1 MTATL
6 RHLGTIAKISMLE
19 GARKHIFH
27 VLMLFAVT
35 LIAISTMLG
44 FFDHNVQ
51 IKIVKDLCSV
61 AILVSSGI
69 IAITLSVSGLPQ
81 EVETKTAYPVLAK
94 PVRRWE
100 LVVGKYLGTMGTV
113 AIGMAIMGIAF
124 AGILLAYAGHV
135 DTGVLIV
142 MPYLFLEAAILGA
155 VGVFLSTFCS
165 PALAWFLAI
174 FVYLLGNVKF
184 GFYSFLTSHDHSV
197 MGKVVGVAL
206 YQALP
211 NLECFNFKDSI
222 VHHIPVPG
230 AYLMQTALYGVLYTA
245 SLLTLA
251 SAIFARKEL

>member
-1 MTATL
+1 MTATM

-19 GARKHIFH
+19 GARKQIFH
-27 VLMLFAVT
+27 VLMLFAMT
-35 LIAISTMLG
+35 LIVISTLLG

-51 IKIVKDLCSV
+51 IKIVKDLCCV

-81 EVETKTAYPVLAK
+81 EMESKTAYPVLAK

-100 LVVGKYLGTMGTV
+100 FVVGKYLGTLGTV
-113 AIGMAIMGIAF
+113 AIGMAIMAVAF
-124 AGILLAYAGHV
+124 AGILIFYSGHV
-135 DTGVLIV
+135 DSGVLYVI
-142 MPYLFLEAAILGA
+142 PYLFLEAAILAA
-155 VGVFLSTFCS
+155 VGVLLSTVCS

-184 GFYSFLTSHDHSV
+184 GFYSFIEAHDHSAI
-197 MGKVVGVAL
+197 GKVVGTIF
-206 YQALP
+206 YQVLP

-230 AYLMQTALYGVLYTA
+230 AYLLQTALYGVLYTA

-251 SAIFARKEL
+251 SLVFSRKEL

>member
-1 MTATL
+1 MTATF

-27 VLMLFAVT
+27 VLMLFSLT
-35 LIAISTMLG
+35 LIVVSTMLG
-44 FFDHNVQ
+44 FFDHNLQ

-61 AILVSSGI
+61 AILISSGI

-81 EVETKTAYPVLAK
+81 EMESKTAYPVLAK

-100 LVVGKYLGTMGTV
+100 FVVGKYLGTMGTV
-113 AIGMAIMGIAF
+113 GIGMGIMAVAF
-124 AGILLAYAGHV
+124 AGILIAYSGHF
-135 DTGVLIV
+135 DTGVFLV
-142 MPYLFLEAAILGA
+142 LPYLFLEAAILGA
-155 VGVFLSTFCS
+155 VGVLLSTFCS

-174 FVYLLGNVKF
+174 FIYLLGNVKF
-184 GFYSFLTSHDHSV
+184 GFYSFLEAHDHSL
-197 MGKVVGVAL
+197 MGKAVGVAL

-230 AYLMQTALYGVLYTA
+230 AYLLQTALYGLLYCA

-251 SAIFARKEL
+251 SLVFARKEL

>member
-1 MTATL
+1 MTTTL

-27 VLMLFAVT
+27 VLMLFAMT
-35 LIAISTMLG
+35 LIVISTMLG
-44 FFDHNVQ
+44 FFDHNLQ

-61 AILVSSGI
+61 AILVSTGI

-81 EVETKTAYPVLAK
+81 EVESKTAYPVLAK
-94 PVRRWE
+94 PVARWE

-113 AIGMAIMGIAF
+113 GIGMLIMALAF
-124 AGILLAYAGHV
+124 AIILISYSGHV
-135 DTGVLIV
+135 DSGVLIV

-155 VGVFLSTFCS
+155 IGVLLSTFCS
-165 PALAWFLAI
+165 PALSWFLAI
-174 FVYLLGNVKF
+174 FIYLLGNVKF
-184 GFYSFLTSHDHSV
+184 GFYSYLSAQNHSEL
-197 MGKVVGVAL
+197 GKVLGIAL

-230 AYLMQTALYGVLYTA
+230 SYLLQTALYGMLYTA
-245 SLLTLA
+245 SVLTLA
-251 SAIFARKEL
+251 SLVFSRKEL